1 MEDETIIGKW
11 DYVVSGSSE
20 PLIIIKLQLKLP
32 GKANWSQEIELLV
45 DTGFDGEILL
55 TGEMYT
61 LAGYINIS
69 FPEDQWS
76 KAQSI
81 TGDLIKL
88 RRCHTL
94 ALIDEREFDVII
106 ESHSSI
112 QENVIGR
119 GFLNRFTSL
128 LEGKKS
134 KWTLKE
140 E

>member
-11 DYVVSGSSE
+11 DYQVTGSSE
-20 PLIIIKLQLKLP
+20 PMIIIKLHLKLL
-32 GKANWSQEIELLV
+32 GKDNWSEEIELLV

-55 TGEMYT
+55 TDELYT

-81 TGDLIKL
+81 TGDIIKL
-88 RRCHTL
+88 RKCNTL
-94 ALIDEREFDVII
+94 ALIDKIEFDVII

-128 LEGKKS
+128 LEGKKLQ
-134 KWTLKE
+134 WT
-140 E
+140 